1 MIRNQIALLQREV
14 WEHRSIYVTPL
25 VIALLVSLGAL
36 TGSLTLVVNDDI
48 ADLALLGVTNLGE
61 VHRAAAVTGLLAG
74 TLPFFLIPMAI
85 LITFYSLD
93 ALYAERKDRSIL
105 FWRSLPVTDADAV
118 ISKLLTAIVLIPLVT
133 VLIIAMTQIIVMLI
147 SSGWLMAR
155 NASPWLLIWQPAPLF
170 QVWVATAYLAI
181 ASAIWSAPFVGWY
194 LFVSGFVKRNPLL
207 MAFVPL
213 VMLPMLERLFFG
225 SHLFFTAIQGR
236 MRDMPLVKAE
246 DWASI
251 KNMVE
256 DPQSLGQQIDSV
268 NLLSHLDIMGF
279 MTDSGLYLG
288 LMVCGLF
295 VAAAIYVRRYRDD
308 S

>member
-1 MIRNQIALLQREV
+1 
-14 WEHRSIYVTPL
+14 
-25 VIALLVSLGAL
+25 
-36 TGSLTLVVNDDI
+36 
-48 ADLALLGVTNLGE
+48 
-61 VHRAAAVTGLLAG
+61 
-74 TLPFFLIPMAI
+74 
-85 LITFYSLD
+85 
-93 ALYAERKDRSIL
+93 
-105 FWRSLPVTDADAV
+105 
-118 ISKLLTAIVLIPLVT
+118 
-133 VLIIAMTQIIVMLI
+133 
-147 SSGWLMAR
+147 
-155 NASPWLLIWQPAPLF
+155 
-170 QVWVATAYLAI
+170 
-181 ASAIWSAPFVGWY
+181 
-194 LFVSGFVKRNPLL
+194 
-207 MAFVPL
+207 
-213 VMLPMLERLFFG
+213 
-225 SHLFFTAIQGR
+225 